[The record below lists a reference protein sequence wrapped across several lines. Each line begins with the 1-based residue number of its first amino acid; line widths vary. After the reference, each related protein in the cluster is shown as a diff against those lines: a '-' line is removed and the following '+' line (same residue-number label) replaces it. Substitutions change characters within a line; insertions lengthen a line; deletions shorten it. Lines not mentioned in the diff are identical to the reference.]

1 MPFEAAALL
10 AAEAEAAGAGADTDR
25 VDAGERAAPTLGI
38 LLAVAPGAPPE
49 AEVEAEAA
57 GDEEAAGAETVR
69 REFAERPALAE
80 AEVGEARGVVRV
92 SCLLAVAAA
101 VAPEQ
106 VAAVPPTFKI
116 ERFDLALAAVVVAAP
131 PFGGTKTASLRSN
144 VPLPSAA
151 TVLVSDD
158 GG

>member
-1 MPFEAAALL
+1 M
-10 AAEAEAAGAGADTDR
+10 
-25 VDAGERAAPTLGI
+25 
-38 LLAVAPGAPPE
+38 PGAAPE
-49 AEVEAEAA
+49 AEVEAKAA

-80 AEVGEARGVVRV
+80 AGEARGVVRV

-101 VAPEQ
+101 VTPEP

-116 ERFDLALAAVVVAAP
+116 ERFDLALAAVAVEAAF
-131 PFGGTKTASLRSN
+131 FGGTKTASLRSN

-151 TVLVSDD
+151 RVLVSDD